1 MALVQLAGG
10 ALAAADVGERLAGR
24 VALALALALSLE
36 RSWRSSVILLADVAE
51 LLVEHAVRAIPGGGR
66 HGAPLQG

>member
-24 VALALALALSLE
+24 VALALALQLE